1 MVIHKQNADIC
12 NNLYESIHIIDSS
25 QKATL

>member
-12 NNLYESIHIIDSS
+12 NNFYESTHLIDSS